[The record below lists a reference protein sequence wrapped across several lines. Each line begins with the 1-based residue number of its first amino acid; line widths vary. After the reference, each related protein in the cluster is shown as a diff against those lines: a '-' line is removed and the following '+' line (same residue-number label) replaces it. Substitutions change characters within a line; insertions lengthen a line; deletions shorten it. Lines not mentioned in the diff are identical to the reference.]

1 MTDGS
6 DGAYRVQI
14 CCTLCGN
21 RSMRDMLTGRDVDI
35 VLVLRRS
42 DIDRARAEL
51 ANARC
56 VLCGEAVALVELGA
70 AEPLPDDRV
79 PIEMTIR
86 TDKRLIVARASGTVR
101 ACDVRAARKALRRDP
116 AFSPGFRL
124 LVDLSNATAIDI
136 APEAIPALAMENVF
150 LPGTRRA
157 LVARSNAQYRV
168 AELFAASAARA
179 GQSVT
184 VFRSVNDALDWLVM
198 E

>member
-1 MTDGS
+1 
-6 DGAYRVQI
+6 
-14 CCTLCGN
+14 
-21 RSMRDMLTGRDVDI
+21 MRDVSTGRDVEI

-42 DIDRARAEL
+42 DIERARAEL

-56 VLCGEAVALVELGA
+56 VLCGEGVSLIELGPVDKA
-70 AEPLPDDRV
+70 KEDPR

-86 TDKRLIVARASGTVR
+86 TEERLVVARANGTVR
-101 ACDVRAARKALRRDP
+101 ASDIRAARKALRRDP
-116 AFSPGFRL
+116 AFSPGFRI
-124 LVDLSNATAIDI
+124 LVDLSGATAIDI

-157 LVARSNAQYRV
+157 LVARSNPQYRV

-184 VFRSVNDALDWLVM
+184 VFRSVSEALDWLAM
-198 E
+198 Q